1 MLDDTQSPLR
11 VGDPLRIAALVLV
24 ESKMSRCTDRR
35 AVSRDHCEPGQRMG
49 TGVSVRVCV
58 IQQKEQVSHIQVYV

>member
-1 MLDDTQSPLR
+1 MGGGGGSGGGGGGGEEAT
-11 VGDPLRIAALVLV
+11 
-24 ESKMSRCTDRR
+24 
-35 AVSRDHCEPGQRMG
+35 GQRMG